1 MQFTLCAPTLF
12 GLEGI
17 VADELRFEGKL
28 DNVTAENGRV
38 LFTGDAP
45 VLAWANL
52 NLRCAERVLV
62 RVADFSATSFDQLFE
77 GVRAVPWEQF
87 LAPDTAFPVRGHALD
102 SALHSIPDCQKIIKK
117 AIVSRLSAQ
126 YHQTWFEED
135 GPKVQVQFSIM
146 HDRAEI
152 FLDSTGAGLH
162 KRGYRANANAA
173 PLRET
178 LAAAMVKLAR
188 WRGREPL
195 YDPFCGSGTIAIEA
209 AMIAQRRAPGLL
221 RTFSAEQWPFL
232 PSDVWRTARGDA
244 LARVDPAADCPV
256 FASDLDPACAALA
269 RENARKAGVG
279 TAVTVTQADAL
290 TLGFSSLTGTL
301 LANPPYGE
309 RLLDVE
315 SARALYQQL
324 GAAAGRSALKQYILT
339 SDPEFERCFGFAAD
353 KKRKLYNGMLRCDL
367 YMYFKPAVSRRP
379 FAAPPARPAAKSKGF
394 VNRAE
399 KGEKPR
405 KQPKQPGIKR

>member
-1 MQFTLCAPTLF
+1 MNYTFCAPTLF

-17 VADELRFEGKL
+17 VADELRFHGKL

-38 LFTGDAP
+38 LFEGDDHT
-45 VLAWANL
+45 LAWANL
-52 NLRCAERVLV
+52 NLRCAERVLL
-62 RVADFSATSFDQLFE
+62 RLASFPASSFDALFE
-77 GVRAVPWEQF
+77 GVRAIPWEDF
-87 LAPDTAFPVRGHALD
+87 LPRDAAFPVKGHSLD

-117 AIVSRLSAQ
+117 AIVDRLSRS
-126 YHQTWFEED
+126 YHLSWFEET
-135 GPKVQVQFSIM
+135 GAKMQVQFSIM

-152 FLDSTGAGLH
+152 FLDTSGAGLH

-209 AMIAQRRAPGLL
+209 ALIAQKRAPGLL
-221 RTFSAEQWPFL
+221 RSFESERWAFLDSRVWTAAREEALSLIDPQPF
-232 PSDVWRTARGDA
+232 
-244 LARVDPAADCPV
+244 PV
-256 FASDLDPACAALA
+256 FASDIDPACVALA
-269 RENARKAGVG
+269 RENARKAGVAA
-279 TAVTVTQADAL
+279 TVTVTEQDAR
-290 TLGFSSLTGTL
+290 TLGFSSLSGTL

-309 RLLDVE
+309 RLLDIE
-315 SARALYQQL
+315 SARALVRQY
-324 GAAAGRSALKQYILT
+324 GAAAGHSPLKQYILT

-367 YMYFKPAVSRRP
+367 YMYFRDPAARRP
-379 FAAPPARPAAKSKGF
+379 LSPASRAPGGKSKGF
-394 VNRAE
+394 VNGA
-399 KGEKPR
+399 KNGV
-405 KQPKQPGIKR
+405 KRRNQKK